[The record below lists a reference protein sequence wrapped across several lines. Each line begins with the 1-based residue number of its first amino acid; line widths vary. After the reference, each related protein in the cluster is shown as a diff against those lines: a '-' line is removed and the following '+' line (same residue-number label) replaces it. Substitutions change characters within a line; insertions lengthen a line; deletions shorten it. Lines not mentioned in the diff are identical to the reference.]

1 MFDILII
8 SVISGLFLSFFIY
21 LSDSIDSEE
30 ENIIDLQKYMKY
42 FFLNTIMISLSI
54 YIFSLFY
61 KNDIDSMN
69 INVGI
74 PNF

>member
-8 SVISGLFLSFFIY
+8 SILSGTFLSFFQY
-21 LSDSIDSEE
+21 LSDSVDEDE
-30 ENIIDLQKYMKY
+30 VLDLQKYMKY

-69 INVGI
+69 LNVDI

>member
-8 SVISGLFLSFFIY
+8 SILSGVFLSFFQY
-21 LSDSIDSEE
+21 LSDSVDEDE
-30 ENIIDLQKYMKY
+30 VLDLQKYMKY

-69 INVGI
+69 LNVDI

>member
-8 SVISGLFLSFFIY
+8 SILSGLFLSFFQY
-21 LSDSIDSEE
+21 LSDSVD
-30 ENIIDLQKYMKY
+30 ENEILDLQKYIKY

-69 INVGI
+69 VNVDI

>member
-8 SVISGLFLSFFIY
+8 SILSGLFLSFFQY
-21 LSDSIDSEE
+21 LSDSVDEDE
-30 ENIIDLQKYMKY
+30 ALDLQKYMKY

-69 INVGI
+69 VNVDI